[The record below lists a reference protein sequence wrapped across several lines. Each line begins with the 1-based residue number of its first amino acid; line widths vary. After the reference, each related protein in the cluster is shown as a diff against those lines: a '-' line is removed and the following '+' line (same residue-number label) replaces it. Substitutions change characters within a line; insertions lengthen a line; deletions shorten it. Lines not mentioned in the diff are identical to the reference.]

1 MKVRNMKSNTGRAV
15 PNQFVIVDDIFEVS
29 TKQNVTVE
37 YFQSYDSVI
46 VKKVYHTYGTKICLD
61 REYWDYSKTTGKY
74 RKQFLG
80 ESKKETQQKID
91 DGTYLLTNLN

>member
-46 VKKVYHTYGTKICLD
+46 VKKCTILMVLRFVLTGNTGTTARQQENTASNSWGSPRKKHSRKLTTAHTYSRT
-61 REYWDYSKTTGKY
+61 
-74 RKQFLG
+74 
-80 ESKKETQQKID
+80 
-91 DGTYLLTNLN
+91 